1 MLDDAIRG
9 ARILIVDDQ
18 EANVFLLEALL
29 QHSGYTVLKSTTD
42 PRQALPLF
50 SEFQPDLIL
59 LDLMMPHLDGF
70 QVMDLLQ
77 PLIPEGAYLPILVLT
92 ADAAMSVRQK
102 ALAAGARDFLTKP
115 FDTVEVLLRIKN
127 LLHARVLHRELQQ
140 VNLALEDRVR
150 ERTKELE
157 ESHIEVLERLAL
169 AAEFR
174 DDETGQH
181 TRRVGE
187 MAARVAERLGIA
199 LPQVELISRAA
210 PLHDVGK
217 IGISDQILLK
227 PGRLDPDEFEIMKT
241 HTTIGARMLSGG
253 RFALLRMAEAIALG
267 HHERWDGA
275 GYPHG
280 LKGEETPIEAR
291 IVAVADAFDA
301 MSHDRVYRAA
311 LSPTEVWEILW
322 EGAGRQW
329 DEQVVEALAEV
340 MLATPRYAMP

>member
-1 MLDDAIRG
+1 MLDDAIRN

-29 QHSGYTVLKSTTD
+29 QRSGYTGLKSTTD

-70 QVMDLLQ
+70 QVMDLLA

-92 ADAAMSVRQK
+92 ADAAMPVRQK

-115 FDTVEVLLRIKN
+115 FDATEALLRIKN

-140 VNLALEDRVR
+140 TNLALEDRVR
-150 ERTKELE
+150 ERTRELE
-157 ESHIEVLERLAL
+157 ESHIELLERLAL

-181 TRRVGE
+181 TRRVGDL
-187 MAARVAERLGIA
+187 AARVAGRMGFA
-199 LPQVELISRAA
+199 APRVELIGRAA

-217 IGISDQILLK
+217 IGVPDQILLK
-227 PGRLDPDEFEIMKT
+227 PGRLEPDEFEIMKT
-241 HTTIGARMLSGG
+241 HTTIGARILSGG
-253 RFALLRMAEAIALG
+253 RFPLLQLAEAIALS

-275 GYPHG
+275 GYPQG
-280 LKGEETPIEAR
+280 LKGEETPTEAR
-291 IVAVADAFDA
+291 IVAAADAFDA
-301 MSHDRVYRAA
+301 MGHERTYRAA
-311 LSPTEVWEILW
+311 LTPEEVWEVLW

-329 DEQVVEALAEV
+329 DEQVVEALDAV
-340 MLATPRYAMP
+340 VSA